1 MNFLARTARF
11 PQAEGT
17 ILSARTT
24 RKNTIS
30 ASGRHDSSCTILSA
44 RKARKNTISASG
56 RHDFF
61 CTKDTKEHDYRKR
74 NARSVSFACHE
85 NRVIDLSISCYSCK
99 EESCRRL
106 VDIVSFVPFVR
117 IKIVPSTCRH
127 RTIRAIRAM
136 KKRGIDILCVRCI
149 R

>member
-30 ASGRHDSSCTILSA
+30 ASGRHD
-44 RKARKNTISASG
+44 
-56 RHDFF
+56 FF
-61 CTKDTKEHDYRKR
+61 CTKDTKEHDFRKR

-99 EESCRRL
+99 EETCRRL

-136 KKRGIDILCVRCI
+136 KKRGIDILCETGADQLIGGGTVGYRSCTYPG
-149 R
+149 